1 MPYVIFHQPKKPR
14 ERLLLIGGFQPDL
27 YEALKKTDLLVEE
40 VLDGKEALDCAAQRQ
55 YGVVVCSLRMA
66 GAWGLDVMDAI
77 LKADPWTQIIM
88 STAEQSPQVVAEAM
102 RRGAFDYL
110 IEPYQDIPD
119 VLRVIDRAVSRRAT
133 LREGR
138 KIRESLAGGEARFF
152 EELVGRSQLLRELC
166 EQIRQVAPAH
176 SPVLIEGPSGSGKE
190 LVARAI
196 HGASLRRGRP
206 FISVN
211 CGAIAENLLESEL
224 FGHEKGAFT
233 GADSTRVGLFEEAHG
248 GTLFL
253 DEIGLTSPSC
263 QGKLLRVLENGLIRR
278 VGASRELQT
287 DVRVVAATNVSLQQ
301 MVEAKKFR
309 EDLFYRLNV
318 VALRVPSLAER
329 REDIPL
335 LSYHLAER
343 FAGAAKKPFEAFS
356 QAALNALSAYSFPGN
371 VRELRNIV
379 ERAAVFSR
387 GPLIG
392 LQDLPE
398 HIRRLANTSVPAETV
413 ASDDARA
420 ARDAFMLAGID
431 GNLSLDER
439 LSKIEKALIKD
450 ALNKSRGNRSKAAR
464 LLKINR
470 TTLLQKMLRLG
481 LAEKVARRAVKK
493 GSGR

>member
-287 DVRVVAATNVSLQQ
+287 DVRVVAATNVSLQE
-301 MVEAKKFR
+301 MVDTKKFR

-356 QAALNALSAYSFPGN
+356 QASLNALSAYSFPGN

-379 ERAAVFSR
+379 ERAVVFSR

-398 HIRRLANTSVPAETV
+398 QIRRLANTPLPVETV

-481 LAEKVARRAVKK
+481 LAEKVARRAAKK